1 MSRPWMWRWA
11 VTSLH
16 LGVILLPTNRSV
28 GAPTPHLFAA
38 PARASL
44 AAATPA
50 ARHEVVVLLRADSP
64 LVVGAAGKLSSSHP
78 GLAGILTR
86 HGFAQAAR
94 LDRGATS
101 SGPGDRGGGYYR
113 LTSLRTDCDP
123 VQAAAELRATGLF
136 RAVVAN
142 TSVRLFASRPSYG
155 ELQKHRT
162 APRPTASLPD
172 DPYLL
177 LQWHID
183 SGDAADVAL
192 PEAWDLERGN
202 PGVVI
207 AIMDTGVDT
216 GHPDLAGALWT
227 NPGEVAGNGRDDDG
241 NGFADDIHG
250 WDFGG
255 DDADPRPHATPDV
268 SGLDVGF
275 HGTHTAGIASAATDN
290 GIGIAGAGW
299 DCGLMA
305 LKVTDPSGAIT
316 DAAIAAAFAYA
327 GDMGAAVL
335 SMSFGAD
342 GAPGVPEFFQALV
355 NDATAAGVLCV
366 AAAGNDST
374 DATVYPAANDHVLA
388 VGATDETNGRAF
400 FSNYGAWV
408 DVAAP
413 GTLIFSSICDNYEFD
428 LISQLFYLLFF
439 GWDGVNPYMVSD
451 GTSMACPLTA
461 GVCALVRA
469 AAPNLSPDA
478 VAQLVASTGDVL
490 PFDHPIGTKVNAL
503 HAVQAAQVVSDA
515 LALPARARLDVVPNP
530 FNPATMVHCV
540 VPGAA
545 SLGVYDG
552 AGRLVRRLAV
562 GPLGAGEHAIPW
574 DGKDDAGRA
583 AASGVYFVRLE
594 GDGVRST
601 RKAVL
606 LR

>member
-50 ARHEVVVLLRADSP
+50 GRHEVVVLLRADSP

-142 TSVRLFASRPSYG
+142 TSVRLFASRPSHG

-162 APRPTASLPD
+162 APRPAASLPD

-216 GHPDLAGALWT
+216 GHPDLAGALWA

-355 NDATAAGVLCV
+355 DDATAAGVLCV

-451 GTSMACPLTA
+451 GTSMACPPD
-461 GVCALVRA
+461 GGSVRSGA
-469 AAPNLSPDA
+469 RRG
-478 VAQLVASTGDVL
+478 AQPEPRRG
-490 PFDHPIGTKVNAL
+490 G
-503 HAVQAAQVVSDA
+503 
-515 LALPARARLDVVPNP
+515 PARRQHRRCPALRPPHRHEAERAPRRASGTGGERRLG
-530 FNPATMVHCV
+530 PA
-540 VPGAA
+540 
-545 SLGVYDG
+545 G
-552 AGRLVRRLAV
+552 AGPPRRRPQPV
-562 GPLGAGEHAIPW
+562 QPRDHGALRRPRRRRVPRDLRWRRQIGAP
-574 DGKDDAGRA
+574 ARGRA
-583 AASGVYFVRLE
+583 PRRGGARRALGRQGRRRPRRRE
-594 GDGVRST
+594 R
-601 RKAVL
+601 RVL
-606 LR
+606 RPARGRWGALDA